1 MDKHFLL
8 VFSLFCCIAVVTPLK
23 CITCHLHMESDRC
36 RRGFGV
42 CLAQKSETCMLLN
55 IYNGYELQLSYMVC
69 QKFCRNL
76 MFNYNN
82 LTYIHHCCK
91 SDYCNMNH

>member
-8 VFSLFCCIAVVTPLK
+8 VFSLFCCI
-23 CITCHLHMESDRC
+23 EEYD
-36 RRGFGV
+36 
-42 CLAQKSETCMLLN
+42 
-55 IYNGYELQLSYMVC
+55 LQLSYMVC

-76 MFNYNN
+76 TFNHNN

-91 SDYCNMNH
+91 SDYCNMNR